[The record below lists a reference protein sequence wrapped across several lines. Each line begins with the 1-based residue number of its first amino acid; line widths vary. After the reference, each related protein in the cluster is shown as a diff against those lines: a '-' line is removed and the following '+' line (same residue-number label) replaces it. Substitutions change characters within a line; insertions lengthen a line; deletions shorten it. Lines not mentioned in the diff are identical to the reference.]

1 MLSSKLACGTDI
13 TWFSFVCPKINV
25 NFDTNS
31 ALQEFRQGIAWG
43 EEVFRG
49 KKRGVTEITT
59 GHKYDWVLV
68 PKNEEKAFCEESEV
82 FEIEESSVPKHID
95 CPPLLRV
102 VIQKDLKAAGQPVPE
117 KIELPFLSENYIKDL
132 EWKWKS

>member
-1 MLSSKLACGTDI
+1 MTIL
-13 TWFSFVCPKINV
+13 
-25 NFDTNS
+25 FDMY
-31 ALQEFRQGIAWG
+31 ALQEFRAGSAWG

-49 KKRGVTEITT
+49 NNRGVTEITT

-68 PKNEEKAFCEESEV
+68 PKNEEGAFCGETEV
-82 FEIEESSVPKHID
+82 FTIEESNVPKQIN
-95 CPPLLRV
+95 CPPLLQM

-117 KIELPFLSENYIKDL
+117 KIELPFLSERYIKDL